1 MYGDVTGHGVT
12 SSVRHCVVRVCVCG
26 RCGASLVECGADLCV
41 GDVSLSV
48 CGVRL
53 CVDGGV

>member
-1 MYGDVTGHGVT
+1 M
-12 SSVRHCVVRVCVCG
+12 CVVGVCV
-26 RCGASLVECGADLCV
+26 RGASLGERGADLCV

>member
-1 MYGDVTGHGVT
+1 MVLLQV
-12 SSVRHCVVRVCVCG
+12 CVVRVCVCG

-41 GDVSLSV
+41 EDVSLSV